1 MPRSSSR
8 RRLVRILVGTL
19 VGLLLV
25 LAGGGY
31 ALYRMAGR
39 DPFVA
44 TWQANCAVCHGEQL
58 EGAAQGPALVGRALT
73 HGDSVD
79 AIARSIAEGSPQ
91 RGMPAWSAT
100 LDPGSIR
107 SLAIYVA
114 ERRADRRFTDFK
126 VHKPL
131 RLPEGVQHSELHDF
145 RIETVA
151 TGLDPLP
158 YSLAPLPDGGILVT
172 EKKRGLRRVS
182 PGGELSP
189 LIPGTPKTLGYGVEV
204 NELELGV
211 GWLMDVALHPDY
223 ERNGWIYL
231 HHGDLCEECDEAQR
245 EAWIPRSMNRLVRGR
260 IRDGAWVDQEVI
272 WKAAPETY
280 TPTPDMAAGGRIA
293 FDPRGYVFISIGMK
307 GWDNHTGIQDLS
319 LPYGK
324 IHRVWDDGRI
334 PDDNPFVDTP
344 GALPSIWTYGH
355 RSPQGLEF
363 DPETGRL
370 WGTEMGPRG
379 GDEINLLRPGLN
391 YGWPLT
397 SKGVDYDG
405 TPVEYGKDLGIEFDL
420 ADIEQPLV
428 DLTPSPAVSS
438 FVVYAGD
445 AFPAWRGDLIVG
457 SLKATELYRF
467 RFEGETPVA
476 QEVLLRDLA
485 RIRDVETAPDGSLLL
500 LLEHAEGGRIVRLV
514 PAD

>member
-1 MPRSSSR
+1 
-8 RRLVRILVGTL
+8 
-19 VGLLLV
+19 
-25 LAGGGY
+25 
-31 ALYRMAGR
+31 
-39 DPFVA
+39 
-44 TWQANCAVCHGEQL
+44 
-58 EGAAQGPALVGRALT
+58 
-73 HGDSVD
+73 
-79 AIARSIAEGSPQ
+79 
-91 RGMPAWSAT
+91 
-100 LDPGSIR
+100 
-107 SLAIYVA
+107 
-114 ERRADRRFTDFK
+114 
-126 VHKPL
+126 
-131 RLPEGVQHSELHDF
+131 
-145 RIETVA
+145 
-151 TGLDPLP
+151 
-158 YSLAPLPDGGILVT
+158 
-172 EKKRGLRRVS
+172 
-182 PGGELSP
+182 
-189 LIPGTPKTLGYGVEV
+189 
-204 NELELGV
+204 
-211 GWLMDVALHPDY
+211 
-223 ERNGWIYL
+223 
-231 HHGDLCEECDEAQR
+231 
-245 EAWIPRSMNRLVRGR
+245 
-260 IRDGAWVDQEVI
+260 VDQEVI

-280 TPTPDMAAGGRIA
+280 TPTPDMAAGGRTS
-293 FDPRGYVFISIGMK
+293 FDPRGYVFISVGMK

-334 PDDNPFVDTP
+334 PDDNPFVDSP

-363 DPETGRL
+363 DPRSGRL

-379 GDEINLLRPGLN
+379 GDEINLLRPGRN

-405 TPVEYGKDLGIEFDL
+405 TPVEYGRDLGIVFDL

-485 RIRDVETAPDGSLLL
+485 RIRDVETTPDGSLLL
-500 LLEHAEGGRIVRLV
+500 LLEHADGGRIVRLV